1 MRFYYGA
8 DRLVIKPEY
17 NKGNPSND
25 YGLGFYLTPSKEMAR
40 LWATKFDEDGYLIE
54 YDVDVDKLKIL
65 QLATIENKDVL
76 TWISLLISHRF
87 SKEDREENLTN
98 IEWLTKNY
106 PFSLGDYDIIIGY
119 RADDSYFDYSKDF
132 VKNELSLDLL
142 KDAMRIGKL
151 GTQFVLM
158 SEKAFKHIKYVRS
171 EVVKK
176 SDEYNQFRI
185 RTKAEYLALKA
196 EDDIYNTFLRDIMRR
211 K

>member
-87 SKEDREENLTN
+87 SKEDREENLAN

-106 PFSLGDYDIIIGY
+106 PFSLGDYDVIIGY